1 MSLTRSLATMRD
13 RPSPCPDDFP
23 MLSPM
28 SASRRMFPRRSAVA
42 LLVLALAAC
51 SGQHGAATSSSG
63 DAAPANDGVG
73 ILLNLAD
80 EALKDHRLIAP
91 AGANAYEFYLSVL
104 ELDPANAVARQNLAD
119 NLPSAMSQV
128 EQAITTRDLD
138 EAARELRLLREVDN
152 NNFTL
157 QLLAGKLEAQRAIVV
172 REDEARA
179 AAIQAQAQARAA
191 GSEP

>member
-1 MSLTRSLATMRD
+1 
-13 RPSPCPDDFP
+13 

-28 SASRRMFPRRSAVA
+28 PAPRRVFPCRSVLAMF
-42 LLVLALAAC
+42 VLALAAC
-51 SGQHGAATSSSG
+51 GSQHGGAASSST
-63 DAAPANDGVG
+63 DAGSANDGVG

-104 ELDPANAVARQNLAD
+104 ELDPANAVAHQNLAD
-119 NLPSAMSQV
+119 NLPNAMNQV
-128 EQAITTRDLD
+128 EQAINTRDLD

-152 NNFTL
+152 NNFTV
-157 QLLAGKLEAQRAIVV
+157 QLLAGKLDAQRAIVV

-179 AAIQAQAQARAA
+179 AAMQAQAQARA
-191 GSEP
+191 GGGER